1 MKRALWLVALLPMAT
16 ALGACALP
24 EKAEPD
30 GMTGGE
36 APSLIPDVPFVMS
49 HEPVVAAMLDLAAVG
64 PGDVLYDLGCGEGRI
79 VIAAAQRG
87 ARGVGIDIDR
97 QPLYFAREY
106 ARRAGVEDRV
116 RFVRGNFFNADV
128 TEATVVALYLSPEV
142 NLRLLPKLL
151 AELAP
156 GSRIVSNR
164 FDMGSAWKPDR
175 EVRAGDHSVFLWV
188 VPADRRVQPR

>member
-1 MKRALWLVALLPMAT
+1 MRRALGPAALLAMAV

-24 EKAEPD
+24 ESAEPD
-30 GMTGGE
+30 GFTGGE
-36 APSLIPDVPFVMS
+36 APTLIPDVPFVMS
-49 HEPVVAAMLDLAAVG
+49 HEPVVAAMLDLAGVG
-64 PGDVLYDLGCGEGRI
+64 PGDILYDLGCGEGRI

-97 QPLYFAREY
+97 HPLYFAQRY
-106 ARRAGVEDRV
+106 ARRAGVEERV
-116 RFVRGNFFNADV
+116 RFVRGNFFNADLR
-128 TEATVVALYLSPEV
+128 EATVVALYLSPEI

-164 FDMGSAWKPDR
+164 FDMGNAWKPDR

-188 VPADRRVQPR
+188 VPADKRVQPR